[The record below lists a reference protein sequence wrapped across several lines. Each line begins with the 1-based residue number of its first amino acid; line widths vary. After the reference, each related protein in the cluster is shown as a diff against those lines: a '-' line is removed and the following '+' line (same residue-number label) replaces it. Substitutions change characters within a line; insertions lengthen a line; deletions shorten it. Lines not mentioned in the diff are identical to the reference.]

1 VKRHL
6 AILNP
11 AAGGGRCGKLAPEAV
26 GRLRKAGLEVEIAE
40 TRASGDGVRIAREAW
55 ARGVRNFIA
64 IGGDGTGYEIVNG
77 VFPEALEAAERPS
90 LGFLPLGT
98 GNSFLR
104 DFTDQ
109 GAEYSIQAMI
119 ERKRRP
125 CDVLKLTHRDGVLH
139 YINILSFGFTAEVAM
154 LTNRR
159 FKSFGPLAYMLG
171 VIVGVTGLDPRPFPM
186 KLDGGRDDREP
197 VTFVSVNNSR
207 FTGGK
212 MKMAP
217 GANTSDGLMD
227 LVRVGPLGRIALL
240 RTFPKIYEGTHVDNP
255 AVTVT
260 QVKAI
265 DFDLAGEIDIMIDGE
280 VLRLHPQRIEVLPSV
295 LDVQA

>member
-1 VKRHL
+1 MKRHL